1 MGQSRFRPSPEL
13 VIALLALFFALGGIG
28 YAAATIGTSDIKNG
42 AVTEAKLHDNSVTS
56 VKISASQVQS
66 TDIAGQA
73 VNGSKVENGSLLG
86 ADLAPGVLPRRA
98 TSFDTVV
105 PASSTVTLKSVD
117 GLDAAGTCNPGGND
131 TLSLKP
137 TGLTS
142 TADLSGT
149 ESGGSTLLPVN
160 QEGGNGA
167 SVLSALPLD
176 MDVIARNSA
185 VASNFARF
193 ELHLGSPSG
202 PSNGC
207 QAWGVIAPS
216 G

>member
-42 AVTEAKLHDNSVTS
+42 AVTEEKLHDNAVTS
-56 VKISASQVQS
+56 VKIAPGQVQS
-66 TDIAGQA
+66 TDLADDA
-73 VNGSKVENGSLLG
+73 VNSSKVKNGSLLG
-86 ADLAPGVLPRRA
+86 GDLAPGVLPRRA
-98 TSFDTVV
+98 VSIDTVV
-105 PASSTVTLKSVD
+105 PASSTVTLKTVD
-117 GLDAAGTCNPGGND
+117 GLDAAATCDPSGHD

-137 TGLTS
+137 TGTTS

-149 ESGGSTLLPVN
+149 ESGGSTLAPLN
-160 QEGGNGA
+160 LEGGNGA

-176 MDVIARNSA
+176 IDVIARNSA
-185 VASNFARF
+185 ATSSFARF
-193 ELHLGSPSG
+193 DLHLGSPSG
-202 PSNGC
+202 PSNSC
-207 QAWGVIAPS
+207 RAWGVIAPS